1 MASTS
6 SAACIKQQGINT
18 NAHRCE
24 MNELRVVEGWD
35 NFDQLSMMQQDCAI
49 SG

>member
-1 MASTS
+1 MS
-6 SAACIKQQGINT
+6 SLVTVGLKP
-18 NAHRCE
+18 RLSE